1 MSEQR
6 PAFVNISPGALV
18 TAQGRDF
25 QVKQA
30 LHLDSV
36 LARDVETGKVE
47 VLSIKDLSAINESSE
62 PAPVNGHRD
71 LVEIDKEKWEL
82 AQERFAVIRP
92 YLEADQPTREL
103 ASELAEK
110 ADIHVTTFYA
120 WLRCYRDAGHV
131 SGLIPRD
138 RGPRPGSRRLNEA
151 QEQIIERA
159 IEQFY
164 LKKQR
169 YSPTDVAQEVKL
181 MCQRAGIEP
190 PHGNTVRNRIKAIP
204 DSVKLRR
211 RGRIDEAR
219 DRFSPIKDK
228 FPGADFPLA
237 VTQIDHT
244 PADVIVVDEEHRL
257 PLGRPTLTL
266 QIDVKTR
273 VVTGIAILLE
283 APSAVSV
290 GMCVSNSMLP
300 KDEYLEELGV
310 EGEWPVWGCP
320 AVLHADNA
328 REFRGKMLRQ
338 ACENYGIDL
347 QLRPVKVPH
356 YGGHIE
362 RLMGTA
368 ANELRKLP
376 GATFSNPK
384 QRRGY
389 KSEKEA
395 ALTLRELE
403 QQLVDFIVNVY
414 HKRTHSE
421 LGMSPLR
428 RWELDLLGED
438 GGPPPG
444 LPSVPGDPE
453 RLKIDFLPFDLRT
466 VQRYGIVL
474 DKVNYYHECLVPWIN
489 SIDPDQPK
497 LKRKFVV
504 RYDPRDISKI
514 WFLDPESNLY
524 YPVPYRDM
532 SHPAISIWEL
542 RTAREEARK
551 AGGEVDE
558 AAIFDA
564 VERMRAR
571 SESAVAKTRQARRDR
586 HRAKRAA
593 KLALKSSGEPAA
605 RSQQPKRQPESA
617 TSDFQEDIYGEDIQ
631 PFESEVSP

>member
-1 MSEQR
+1 
-6 PAFVNISPGALV
+6 
-18 TAQGRDF
+18 
-25 QVKQA
+25 
-30 LHLDSV
+30 
-36 LARDVETGKVE
+36 
-47 VLSIKDLSAINESSE
+47 
-62 PAPVNGHRD
+62 
-71 LVEIDKEKWEL
+71 
-82 AQERFAVIRP
+82 
-92 YLEADQPTREL
+92 
-103 ASELAEK
+103 
-110 ADIHVTTFYA
+110 
-120 WLRCYRDAGHV
+120 
-131 SGLIPRD
+131 
-138 RGPRPGSRRLNEA
+138 
-151 QEQIIERA
+151 
-159 IEQFY
+159 
-164 LKKQR
+164 
-169 YSPTDVAQEVKL
+169 
-181 MCQRAGIEP
+181 
-190 PHGNTVRNRIKAIP
+190 VRNRIKSIP

-219 DRFSPIKDK
+219 DRYAPIKDK

-257 PLGRPTLTL
+257 PIGRPTLTL

-273 VVTGIAILLE
+273 VVTGIAVLLE
-283 APSAVSV
+283 APSAISV

-300 KDEYLEELGV
+300 KDEYLESLGV

-453 RLKIDFLPFDLRT
+453 RLKIDFLPYDLRT

-474 DKVNYYHECLVPWIN
+474 GKVNYYHECLVPWIN
-489 SIDPDQPK
+489 SADPDQPK

-571 SESAVAKTRQARRDR
+571 SETAVAKTRQARRDR

-593 KLALKSSGEPAA
+593 KLTLKSSGGSEARSPKPKSQPSPAA
-605 RSQQPKRQPESA
+605 
-617 TSDFQEDIYGEDIQ
+617 SDFQEDIYGEEIQ
-631 PFESEVSP
+631 PFESEVSQ

>member
-1 MSEQR
+1 MEKQK
-6 PAFVNISPGALV
+6 PAFVNIAPGALV
-18 TAQGRDF
+18 TASGREY

-36 LARDVETGKVE
+36 LARELETGKVE
-47 VLSIKDLSAINESSE
+47 VLSVKDLSSARSSSE
-62 PAPVNGHRD
+62 PAPVSGHLD
-71 LVEIDKEKWEL
+71 LVDIDKEKWQL
-82 AQERFAVIRP
+82 AQERFAVLRP
-92 YLEADQPTREL
+92 YLEAERPTKEL
-103 ASELAEK
+103 AQELSDK
-110 ADIHVTTFYA
+110 AGIHFTTFYA

-138 RGPRPGSRRLNEA
+138 RGPQQGVKRLNEV
-151 QEQIIERA
+151 QEQIVERA
-159 IEQFY
+159 IDQFY
-164 LKKQR
+164 LGKQR
-169 YSPTDVAQEVKL
+169 LTPTDVAQEVKS
-181 MCQRAGIEP
+181 MCQRAGIQP
-190 PHGNTVRNRIKAIP
+190 PHGNTVRNRIKRIP

-219 DRFSPIKDK
+219 DRFAPVKDK

-237 VTQIDHT
+237 VAQIDHT

-283 APSAVSV
+283 APSAISV

-300 KDEYLEELGV
+300 KDEYLEELGI

-320 AVLHADNA
+320 DMLHADNA

-347 QLRPVKVPH
+347 QLRPVKAPH

-384 QRRGY
+384 ERKGY
-389 KSEKEA
+389 KSEREA

-403 QQLVDFIVNVY
+403 QQIVDFIVNVY
-414 HKRTHSE
+414 HKRRHSE
-421 LGMSPLR
+421 LGMAPLKR
-428 RWELDLLGED
+428 LELDLLGEG
-438 GGPPPG
+438 GGPPTG
-444 LPSVPGDPE
+444 LPSIPSDPQ
-453 RLKIDFLPFDLRT
+453 RLRLDFLPYDLRT

-474 DKVNYYHECLVPWIN
+474 DKVHYYHECLVPWIN
-489 SIDPDQPK
+489 SMDPDQPK
-497 LKRKFVV
+497 LKRKFIV

-524 YPVPYRDM
+524 YPIPYRDI
-532 SHPAISIWEL
+532 SHPAISVWEL
-542 RTAREEARK
+542 RSAREEAKK
-551 AGGEVDE
+551 AGGEIDE
-558 AAIFDA
+558 TAIFEA

-571 SESAVAKTRQARRDR
+571 SDTAVTKTKQARRQR

-593 KLALKSSGEPAA
+593 KLALTSPTNDRTSTPMRQKPAA
-605 RSQQPKRQPESA
+605 PGESA
-617 TSDFQEDIYGEDIQ
+617 VPDDLYADDIQ
-631 PFESEVSP
+631 PFESEVDL

>member
-1 MSEQR
+1 MS
-6 PAFVNISPGALV
+6 
-18 TAQGRDF
+18 
-25 QVKQA
+25 
-30 LHLDSV
+30 
-36 LARDVETGKVE
+36 
-47 VLSIKDLSAINESSE
+47 SS
-62 PAPVNGHRD
+62 
-71 LVEIDKEKWEL
+71 
-82 AQERFAVIRP
+82 
-92 YLEADQPTREL
+92 
-103 ASELAEK
+103 S
-110 ADIHVTTFYA
+110 
-120 WLRCYRDAGHV
+120 
-131 SGLIPRD
+131 
-138 RGPRPGSRRLNEA
+138 
-151 QEQIIERA
+151 
-159 IEQFY
+159 
-164 LKKQR
+164 
-169 YSPTDVAQEVKL
+169 
-181 MCQRAGIEP
+181 
-190 PHGNTVRNRIKAIP
+190 
-204 DSVKLRR
+204 
-211 RGRIDEAR
+211 
-219 DRFSPIKDK
+219 
-228 FPGADFPLA
+228 
-237 VTQIDHT
+237 
-244 PADVIVVDEEHRL
+244 DEEHRL

-320 AVLHADNA
+320 AMLHADNA
-328 REFRGKMLRQ
+328 REFRGRMLRQ

-376 GATFSNPK
+376 GATFSNTK

-453 RLKIDFLPFDLRT
+453 RLKIDFLPYDLRT

-489 SIDPDQPK
+489 STESGSAQAQAEIRRP
-497 LKRKFVV
+497 LTIRGTSA
-504 RYDPRDISKI
+504 RSGSSTPR
-514 WFLDPESNLY
+514 
-524 YPVPYRDM
+524 
-532 SHPAISIWEL
+532 AISITPFRIATCRIL
-542 RTAREEARK
+542 RSVSGNCAR
-551 AGGEVDE
+551 
-558 AAIFDA
+558 
-564 VERMRAR
+564 RAR
-571 SESAVAKTRQARRDR
+571 RLER
-586 HRAKRAA
+586 
-593 KLALKSSGEPAA
+593 PAA
-605 RSQQPKRQPESA
+605 RSTRRRSSMPSSA
-617 TSDFQEDIYGEDIQ
+617 CGPGRSRPLPRLGRLAGIGTGPSVRRSW
-631 PFESEVSP
+631 P